1 MNDENNNLN
10 NENNNEVSVDN
21 FFDPQEG
28 ETLNNTPLDQEN
40 STGLSDNVSNSEVS
54 DNLTSNTELNPPMPS
69 MDIGTQTSDEIV
81 DNGIGDEVSN
91 NTDIVSNDNM
101 NDNTEMTGVDGNN
114 QQDIMPNTNEVS
126 TNFNGPSD
134 FSFSDADINANNGVD
149 DLNDNP
155 SDLQK
160 SINVE
165 QPNIKNDISSSTP
178 GTETNIDMNGSTP
191 VNATIN
197 VEQPSVNPEPMNN
210 IGVQDQNTVPPQ
222 NITIVN
228 KKSNKGLIIVLIIV
242 MILAIAAAIGTYFL
256 VIKKNSK
263 TNNEYENPTSG
274 TTDTSTTTGTNT
286 GTGTST
292 DEKTIENDG
301 LIYTKKSGYN
311 YQVDDGLLYAYN
323 NSSAF
328 QISAFPVSYDTLIGQ
343 LGELEEMLTNE
354 GCTFTNKKETVYS
367 GKKVTSYEVL
377 YDGKNALYFMYPL
390 EDNYSMVVIAY
401 DKSNSIK
408 YNLVNEAIN
417 LTSDVKKSDASTSFK
432 NNDASTFSSIS
443 DSLFD

>member
-1 MNDENNNLN
+1 MNNENNNLN

-21 FFDPQEG
+21 FFNPQEG
-28 ETLNNTPLDQEN
+28 ETVNNNPLEQGINTSLN
-40 STGLSDNVSNSEVS
+40 SDVASGVVN
-54 DNLTSNTELNPPMPS
+54 DNLTANAEVNSQIPVVDTNTQMN
-69 MDIGTQTSDEIV
+69 DEIINNDSMNGSV
-81 DNGIGDEVSN
+81 EMPTTGMNDQQAEVPSTNDFVVPNNFGVNDINNGID
-91 NTDIVSNDNM
+91 TM
-101 NDNTEMTGVDGNN
+101 NG
-114 QQDIMPNTNEVS
+114 
-126 TNFNGPSD
+126 
-134 FSFSDADINANNGVD
+134 ANN
-149 DLNDNP
+149 NP
-155 SDLQK
+155 DDLQK

-165 QPNIKNDISSSTP
+165 QPNIKNDISASTS
-178 GTETNIDMNGSTP
+178 GTDTNIDMNGSTP

-210 IGVQDQNTVPPQ
+210 MGVQDQNTVPPQ

-256 VIKKNSK
+256 VIKKDSK

-274 TTDTSTTTGTNT
+274 TTDTSTTTGTST

-311 YQVDDGLLYAYN
+311 YQIENGILYAYN
-323 NSSAF
+323 DSSAF
-328 QISAFPVSYDTLIGQ
+328 QFSALPVSYDMLIGQ
-343 LGELEEMLTNE
+343 LGALEETLTSQ
-354 GCTFTNKKETVYS
+354 GYTFVNKKETVYS

-377 YDGKNALYFMYPL
+377 YDGKNVLYFMYPL
-390 EDNYSMVVIAY
+390 YDEYSMVVIAY

-408 YNLVNEAIN
+408 YDLISEAIK
-417 LTSDVKKSDASTSFK
+417 LTSDVKKSDTATYAKSSDDVK
-432 NNDASTFSSIS
+432 FSDIS
-443 DSLFD
+443 GKLFE

>member
-1 MNDENNNLN
+1 MNNENNNLN

-21 FFDPQEG
+21 FFNPQEG
-28 ETLNNTPLDQEN
+28 ETVNNNPLEQGINTPQNNDVASGGVN
-40 STGLSDNVSNSEVS
+40 
-54 DNLTSNTELNPPMPS
+54 DNLTANAEVNSQIPVMDTNTQMN
-69 MDIGTQTSDEIV
+69 DEI
-81 DNGIGDEVSN
+81 IN
-91 NTDIVSNDNM
+91 NDSMSGSVEM
-101 NDNTEMTGVDGNN
+101 ANTGMNN
-114 QQDIMPNTNEVS
+114 QQAEIPS
-126 TNFNGPSD
+126 TND
-134 FSFSDADINANNGVD
+134 FVVPNNFGVNDINNGIDTMNGANN
-149 DLNDNP
+149 NP
-155 SDLQK
+155 DDLQK

-165 QPNIKNDISSSTP
+165 QPNIKNDISASTP
-178 GTETNIDMNGSTP
+178 GTDTNIDMNGSTP

-210 IGVQDQNTVPPQ
+210 MGMPDQNNVPPQ

-228 KKSNKGLIIVLIIV
+228 KKSNKGLIIVLVIV

-256 VIKKNSK
+256 VIKKDSK

-328 QISAFPVSYDTLIGQ
+328 QFSAFPVSYDMLIGQ
-343 LGELEEMLTNE
+343 LSELEEMLTSE

-377 YDGKNALYFMYPL
+377 YDGKNVLYFMYPL
-390 EDNYSMVVIAY
+390 DDEYSMVVIAY
-401 DKSNSIK
+401 DNSNSIK
-408 YNLVNEAIN
+408 YNLISEAIS
-417 LTSDVKKSDASTSFK
+417 LTSDVKKSDSSTSFK
-432 NNDASTFSSIS
+432 NKDASAFSSIS
-443 DSLFD
+443 DNLFN

>member
-1 MNDENNNLN
+1 MA
-10 NENNNEVSVDN
+10 
-21 FFDPQEG
+21 
-28 ETLNNTPLDQEN
+28 T
-40 STGLSDNVSNSEVS
+40 
-54 DNLTSNTELNPPMPS
+54 
-69 MDIGTQTSDEIV
+69 
-81 DNGIGDEVSN
+81 
-91 NTDIVSNDNM
+91 
-101 NDNTEMTGVDGNN
+101 
-114 QQDIMPNTNEVS
+114 
-126 TNFNGPSD
+126 
-134 FSFSDADINANNGVD
+134 FSFP
-149 DLNDNP
+149 P
-155 SDLQK
+155 SK
-160 SINVE
+160 VR
-165 QPNIKNDISSSTP
+165 NIKNDISASTP
-178 GTETNIDMNGSTP
+178 GTDTNIDMNGSTP

-210 IGVQDQNTVPPQ
+210 MGMPDQNNVPPQ

-228 KKSNKGLIIVLIIV
+228 KKSNKGLIIVLVIV

-256 VIKKNSK
+256 VIKKDSK

-328 QISAFPVSYDTLIGQ
+328 QFSAFPVSYDMLIGQ
-343 LGELEEMLTNE
+343 LSELEEMLTSE

-377 YDGKNALYFMYPL
+377 YDGKNVLYFMYPL
-390 EDNYSMVVIAY
+390 DDEYSMVVIAY
-401 DKSNSIK
+401 DNSNSIK
-408 YNLVNEAIN
+408 YNLISEAIS
-417 LTSDVKKSDASTSFK
+417 LTSDVKKSDSSTSFK
-432 NNDASTFSSIS
+432 NKDASAFSSIS
-443 DSLFD
+443 DNLFN